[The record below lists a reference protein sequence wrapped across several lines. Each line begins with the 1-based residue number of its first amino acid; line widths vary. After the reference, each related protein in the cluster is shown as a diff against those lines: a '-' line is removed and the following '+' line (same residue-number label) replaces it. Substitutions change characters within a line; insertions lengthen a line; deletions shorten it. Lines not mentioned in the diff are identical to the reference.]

1 MQAHERLINAHRAA
15 QEGRHDF
22 ALREFVWFH
31 DNALA
36 ENPAL
41 YGVRL
46 SFALGY
52 WHELGQSY
60 PSALQELRRVR
71 DAKTALL
78 SAGSGTRDLFDD
90 VAAINMELGEVNV
103 TVALFEELHAKQP
116 HLAVE
121 CSRLVRSQLVAT
133 GKFELA
139 SKYLS
144 NPDAHVRD
152 ICRTLVEDVANIDD
166 QAESAALSRQAYVDN
181 SANEVG
187 LVCSILRGIGELD
200 EAQRLELLA
209 KSLIDSAT
217 LREDFDASFQGLGDR
232 SCNIAR

>member
-1 MQAHERLINAHRAA
+1 VQAHERLINAHRAA

-31 DNALA
+31 ENALA

-46 SFALGY
+46 SFALGC
-52 WHELGQSY
+52 WHELGRSY
-60 PSALQELRRVR
+60 PPALQELRRVR
-71 DAKTALL
+71 DAGTALL
-78 SAGSGTRDLFDD
+78 YAGSGTRDLFDD
-90 VAAINMELGEVNV
+90 VAAINKALGEVSV
-103 TVALFEELHAKQP
+103 TAALFEELHAKQP
-116 HLAVE
+116 HLAAE
-121 CSRLVRSQLVAT
+121 CSSLARSQLVAT

-144 NPDAHVRD
+144 NPEAHVRD

-166 QAESAALSRQAYVDN
+166 QAESAAPFRQAYVDN

-187 LVCSILRGIGELD
+187 LVCGILRGIGELD

-209 KSLIDSAT
+209 KSLIDSAA
-217 LREDFDASFQGLGDR
+217 LREDFDASFQESKGK
-232 SCNIAR
+232 

>member
-31 DNALA
+31 NNALA

-46 SFALGY
+46 SFALEV
-52 WHELGQSY
+52 WHELGRSY
-60 PSALQELRRVR
+60 PPALQELRRVR
-71 DAKTALL
+71 DARTALL
-78 SAGSGTRDLFDD
+78 FAGSGTRDMFDE
-90 VAAINMELGEVNV
+90 VAAINRQLGEVNL

-116 HLAVE
+116 HLAVQ
-121 CSRLVRSQLVAT
+121 CSSLVRSELVAT
-133 GKFELA
+133 GKFEIA
-139 SKYLS
+139 SQYLS
-144 NPDAHVRD
+144 DPEAHVRD
-152 ICRTLVEDVANIDD
+152 ICRALVEDVANIND
-166 QAESAALSRQAYVDN
+166 QGESAALSRQAYIDI

-187 LVCSILRGIGELD
+187 LACSILRGIGELD

-209 KSLIDSAT
+209 ISLIDSAA
-217 LREDFDASFQGLGDR
+217 LREDFE
-232 SCNIAR
+232 ARFGSNGPG